1 MTTTISRPKISNW
14 ETSNIPNLTGKT
26 ALITGANSGLGYYTA
41 KALAEKNAHVV
52 IACRSLE
59 KANQT
64 IKKLKSLNP
73 EVIFTP
79 LVLDLSDLKNVV
91 EVQSKIF
98 DNFENLDLL
107 INNAGIMHPPK
118 TLSAQGYEIQFAVNH
133 LAHMLLTLKLL
144 PIIEKKEDSRIVTVT
159 SGAQFFGKVGW
170 KNLKAENYYN
180 KWESYSNSK
189 LANVMFALE
198 LNENL
203 KHKKYTFF
211 SCSPRNCKNKSLYCS
226 KT

>member
-1 MTTTISRPKISNW
+1 MTATISRPKISNW
-14 ETSNIPNLTGKT
+14 ETSNIPNLKGKT

-52 IACRSLE
+52 LACRSPE

-64 IKKLKSLNP
+64 IKKLKGLNP
-73 EVIFTP
+73 EGIFTP
-79 LVLDLSDLKNVV
+79 LELDLSDLKNVV

-144 PIIEKKEDSRIVTVT
+144 PIIEKKRRI
-159 SGAQFFGKVGW
+159 
-170 KNLKAENYYN
+170 EN
-180 KWESYSNSK
+180 SDG
-189 LANVMFALE
+189 
-198 LNENL
+198 
-203 KHKKYTFF
+203 
-211 SCSPRNCKNKSLYCS
+211 
-226 KT
+226 